1 MSWFL
6 IDLFCLWLSLCL
18 YFHFLIHCSFWSWVL
33 YIYPSVSSFI
43 YFFTQYFLV
52 PTTFLQR
59 YFFFLV
65 FLWRNMGPC
74 IATGPML
81 LSLEPET
88 TSWRILAAGDKWSPP
103 LQQLNLPIFT
113 DTSRQRPRLHIFLLI
128 KIRWR
133 EDIFSF
139 QRNTPSFPSSKSS
152 SDGSRMLWR
161 SSLLLTSPLWAF
173 HTWLPLT
180 CHLVFPPPQWLFL
193 LRLLWVFLLFLL
205 EVPGISPYLL

>member
-1 MSWFL
+1 MGTL
-6 IDLFCLWLSLCL
+6 HLSIC
-18 YFHFLIHCSFWSWVL
+18 FLIHLLF
-33 YIYPSVSSFI
+33 YPI
-43 YFFTQYFLV
+43 FLGAYNI
-52 PTTFLQR
+52 PAE
-59 YFFFLV
+59 V
-65 FLWRNMGPC
+65 FLFPC
-74 IATGPML
+74 LSVEEHGSMHSHRPML